1 MCRSVRQ
8 RVGNDMVLS
17 FDPWG
22 TYCTYEEAIKVGR
35 VLQELNFYWYEHPM
49 PEYRVSSYE
58 KLCVELEIP
67 ILSPE
72 VVAGSFFTRT
82 NWILRR
88 ATDMSRIDVLR
99 GGITGCK
106 KWPQYVKPM
115 ELSVR
120 FI

>member
-1 MCRSVRQ
+1 MNIRCPSIVC
-8 RVGNDMVLS
+8 L
-17 FDPWG
+17 
-22 TYCTYEEAIKVGR
+22 
-35 VLQELNFYWYEHPM
+35 LN
-49 PEYRVSSYE
+49 E

-72 VVAGSFFTRT
+72 VVAGSFFARA
-82 NWILRR
+82 NWILRG

-115 ELSVR
+115 E
-120 FI
+120 